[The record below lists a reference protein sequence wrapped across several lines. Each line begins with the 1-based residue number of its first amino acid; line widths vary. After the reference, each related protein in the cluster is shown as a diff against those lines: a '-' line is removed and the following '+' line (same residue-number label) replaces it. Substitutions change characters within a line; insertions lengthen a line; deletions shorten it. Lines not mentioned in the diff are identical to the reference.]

1 MSEREYSKRNRK
13 RRGVNE
19 SALEKFKRSR
29 DSKTRGIDRVEVNV
43 FKQENA
49 FEQVLYA
56 TSINPYTFR
65 MKKMCM
71 NM

>member
-43 FKQENA
+43 
-49 FEQVLYA
+49 L
-56 TSINPYTFR
+56 S
-65 MKKMCM
+65 KKMPLNRYFM
-71 NM
+71 QQASILILSG